1 MSREEAT
8 YLGAR
13 ASARYV
19 AAGARAE
26 TRPPSTNAGIEAE
39 ATTHGRTIQT
49 GPAQQGSPM
58 SLAYISDGPGQ
69 LIFSRSTNSGKN
81 FTSQTLAQAL
91 PPEVFSPGGG
101 SPGQMMIVYVK
112 DAQGRITRFII
123 GPGNDPNALINQGR

>member
-1 MSREEAT
+1 MPDPN
-8 YLGAR
+8 GR
-13 ASARYV
+13 ASLIAV
-19 AAGARAE
+19 IPQGTPTPQPVQLSQAQSEAHKLLPKDAQ
-26 TRPPSTNAGIEAE
+26 PPNPNPEGNDQFVVE
-39 ATTHGRTIQT
+39 R
-49 GPAQQGSPM
+49 
-58 SLAYISDGPGQ
+58 
-69 LIFSRSTNSGKN
+69 